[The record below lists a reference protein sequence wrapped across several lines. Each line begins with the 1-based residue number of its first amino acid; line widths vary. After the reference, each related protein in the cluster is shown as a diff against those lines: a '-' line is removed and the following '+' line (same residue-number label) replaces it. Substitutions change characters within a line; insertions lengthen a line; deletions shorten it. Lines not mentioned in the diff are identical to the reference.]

1 VKKTRGV
8 VKGGGR
14 RESSLQLKRSALSF
28 KVSFREA
35 GLWRSQGQREEWPR
49 GRDGEVYIS
58 FRSSRV
64 WSSILCV
71 QRCSSLVHFS
81 LSSGNK
87 EEKLSKGPS
96 SETCSSC
103 KEGTEGSYCT
113 PGFCGVSGL
122 PTEAK
127 EFLSCPGEGAQLIR
141 HFISLPQA
149 TKRHYSAF
157 GPRRI
162 RLKAP
167 GAHPP
172 GLFTGQY
179 LFEMPQ

>member
-1 VKKTRGV
+1 MKKTRGV

-81 LSSGNK
+81 LYRGHVI
-87 EEKLSKGPS
+87 
-96 SETCSSC
+96 
-103 KEGTEGSYCT
+103 EGVVQLVANGLVLQFLGIELVWTGTGTTGMMEGI
-113 PGFCGVSGL
+113 
-122 PTEAK
+122 K
-127 EFLSCPGEGAQLIR
+127 
-141 HFISLPQA
+141 
-149 TKRHYSAF
+149 
-157 GPRRI
+157 
-162 RLKAP
+162 
-167 GAHPP
+167 
-172 GLFTGQY
+172 
-179 LFEMPQ
+179 